1 MADEEILEQ
10 NQTVEP
16 DVTAASDDNVSAANE
31 DLSPEEL
38 KAKLEEAEKKA
49 AEYWDQLLRMKAE
62 MENTRRRTQRD
73 LENAHKYALE
83 KFAVELLPVKDSL
96 ELGLQAVEQANGNID
111 NLRQGTELTL
121 NMLSQAFEKF
131 NLKELNPQGEK
142 FNPEHHQAMSIQEN
156 AEVEANTV
164 LAVMQKGY
172 VLNDRLVRPAMVM
185 VSKAAENKE

>member
-1 MADEEILEQ
+1 MADEDILEQ
-10 NQTVEP
+10 NQAVEADETVK
-16 DVTAASDDNVSAANE
+16 NE
-31 DLSPEEL
+31 DKVSENSNDLSVEEL
-38 KAKLEEAEKKA
+38 KVKLEEAEKKA
-49 AEYWDQLLRMKAE
+49 ADYWDQLLRMKAE

-96 ELGLQAVEQANGNID
+96 ELGLQAAEQANGSIE

-185 VSKAAENKE
+185 VSKTPEN